1 MQNVSATRMTLL
13 DMRRRV
19 ELAARGHRLLSEKR
33 DEISRQLVQI
43 AARIKPLREA
53 VNQELQQAFKRFML
67 ARAMMEPEDF
77 KAALE
82 VSDRKNALE
91 VAFSRIMN
99 VEVPHLTRKAEGDI
113 IAYGFSY
120 TSGELDV
127 ALTILER
134 VMQRLVELAE
144 IEKQARLLASELLR
158 TRRRVNMLE
167 HRVIPELRST
177 IRYIGDKL
185 NEAERDNITR
195 LMKIADIIRH

>member
-43 AARIKPLREA
+43 AARIKPLREE

-82 VSDRKNALE
+82 ISGRKNALA

-99 VEVPHLTRKAEGDI
+99 VEVPHLTRKAEGEI
-113 IAYGFSY
+113 ISYGFSY

-127 ALTILER
+127 ALTILDR

-144 IEKQARLLASELLR
+144 TEKQARLLASELLR

-167 HRVIPELRST
+167 HRVIPELRGT

-195 LMKIADIIRH
+195 LMKIADIIRQ